1 MSRRAI
7 GRSQALRREA
17 FEIADSASSVNRGFA
32 MNKRRIMT
40 TSGGLVPIM
49 MWAYAKALLL
59 VGRDAVPGAKVG
71 AIRAGDLIRH
81 PDGAGQAGGDHAARG
96 PIRTTLNA

>member
-1 MSRRAI
+1 MDAP
-7 GRSQALRREA
+7 
-17 FEIADSASSVNRGFA
+17 ADSASSVNRGFA